1 MAKCG
6 TFRIDISNISTI
18 ITAVNKENGITFS
31 TYKNRPQEMVVY
43 SIIEN
48 LTGLGRYIT
57 NIHTSLCL
65 LNRFIAVL
73 YVFS

>member
-6 TFRIDISNISTI
+6 TFRIDLSNLSTI
-18 ITAVNKENGITFS
+18 LPAVNKENVITFS

-43 SIIEN
+43 SIKEN

-57 NIHTSLCL
+57 NIHTSSCL

-73 YVFS
+73 CVFS